1 MEELKQIS
9 KLLEKEFKNFQFDI
23 EVDVLFSNF
32 NSETDV
38 QINSL
43 LQIKNDENYEKIVA
57 SIKNVLEKSDVVEN
71 FTILDSGFIN
81 IKLSKDFLAVCLENQ
96 KKHLLQK
103 NKTRQ

>member
-38 QINSL
+38 QDQL
-43 LQIKNDENYEKIVA
+43 IVA
-57 SIKNVLEKSDVVEN
+57 
-71 FTILDSGFIN
+71 
-81 IKLSKDFLAVCLENQ
+81 NQ
-96 KKHLLQK
+96 K
-103 NKTRQ
+103 